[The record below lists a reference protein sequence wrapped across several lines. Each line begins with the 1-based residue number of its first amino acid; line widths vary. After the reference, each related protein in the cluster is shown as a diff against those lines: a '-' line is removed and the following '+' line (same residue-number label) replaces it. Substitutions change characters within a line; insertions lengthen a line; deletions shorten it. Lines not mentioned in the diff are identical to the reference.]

1 MEIKPQP
8 LNQGRMYNVLKY
20 SERFQLIKQPTEFP
34 IHHLTLRQTILQFAS
49 FKWREIIKDI

>member
-1 MEIKPQP
+1 MNDLLE
-8 LNQGRMYNVLKY
+8 Y

-34 IHHLTLRQTILQFAS
+34 NHHVTLRQTILQFTS